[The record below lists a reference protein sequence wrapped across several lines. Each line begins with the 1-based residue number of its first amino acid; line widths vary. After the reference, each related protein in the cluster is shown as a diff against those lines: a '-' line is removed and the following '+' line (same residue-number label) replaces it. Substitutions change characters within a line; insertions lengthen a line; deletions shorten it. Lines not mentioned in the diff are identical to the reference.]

1 MIRREGAL
9 LREIRANQRKLDELD
24 AKLKE
29 LQRRKKKLHCEWTG
43 HLRFSFPP
51 KSDFSLIIL

>member
-29 LQRRKKKLHCEWTG
+29 LQRRKRK
-43 HLRFSFPP
+43 
-51 KSDFSLIIL
+51 